1 MLPLVEPW
9 WACFWKIPFHV
20 SSIVQLGGKD
30 HGKYGDGFWWFWP
43 NVLQTSI
50 LSVDNDPINFNAASF
65 LLDIYMF
72 TFVCLNSLSLSSF
85 SKIQQTTM
93 QPPRLRCQSKC
104 VQIKHAVTLWL
115 FNVAMDIFPV
125 HYMGKSTAA
134 GPLSSS
140 QTVNFQWW
148 IWSTDNGSVKHV
160 TAFYQH
166 LSTNHNAYTI
176 IYWLVVWNIFSI
188 YWEESAQLTFIFFR
202 GVGQPPTIY
211 I

>member
-1 MLPLVEPW
+1 MENMVMVFGDFDPT
-9 WACFWKIPFHV
+9 CFKLQ
-20 SSIVQLGGKD
+20 SSLLIM
-30 HGKYGDGFWWFWP
+30 
-43 NVLQTSI
+43 I
-50 LSVDNDPINFNAASF
+50 LSISTQPHSC
-65 LLDIYMF
+65 LTF
-72 TFVCLNSLSLSSF
+72 TCSPLFVLTLSLSSF

-140 QTVNFQWW
+140 QTVYFLWW

-176 IYWLVVWNIFSI
+176 IYWLVVWNIFFHILGRISP
-188 YWEESAQLTFIFFR
+188 TDFHIFQR
-202 GVGQPPTIY
+202 GRSTTNHIY
-211 I
+211 IYL